1 MEDKYLTTD
10 EVAKILR
17 VSTRSV
23 FRYIK
28 NGRLK
33 AIKVGYWRIAKKEL
47 DGFIEANSNIKDTA
61 AKRFTA

>member
-1 MEDKYLTTD
+1 MEDKYLTTE

-17 VSTRSV
+17 VSTRSI

-33 AIKVGYWRIAKKEL
+33 AIKVGYWRIAKREL
-47 DGFIEANSNIKDTA
+47 DNFIEKNSSKNNH
-61 AKRFTA
+61 